1 MGKKQLK
8 SRKPTGS
15 AAVVSAGS
23 SGTTSPNIATSRLPI
38 SDTPASMGLL
48 IGAGVVL
55 TLMLP
60 SDSVSVVLGES
71 LPWVAYW
78 MAVSIFF
85 AWLVWKRVSSSA
97 QDDGSQVI
105 TIPHAAVGLA
115 FAWLPV
121 LVWAAC
127 DVGLNWEQGNA
138 RWGLNTLWQWIG
150 TALASI
156 ALVSFTTTEQ
166 RRRDLLLLYV
176 LGATALAVF
185 GLYQYFVSMPA
196 DRAAFERDPV
206 GIMREAGLVT
216 ESGSVMYQQFRN
228 RIFSTEPFATF
239 ALANSL
245 AIVLASAW
253 MIALVFALQ
262 QWLTSRSLSRSLLW
276 LVILFLLGIV
286 LVLTKSRAAW
296 IGAAVGVTGLLASM
310 LWRRKELRTI
320 VGSLAF
326 GLLVVIGVVGW
337 IGYRQDPLVFWE
349 ATKSLQYRFEYWIAT
364 GSMIADHLLSGVGL
378 GQFQSYYTWYKLAQA
393 SESVADPHNWFL
405 ELLATTGLIG
415 LVSWGAFIWILRR
428 WCSDRLAVAKG
439 FQGTQDS
446 GSANLEQS
454 KEQQGA
460 LKQANLQEEATERS
474 LPLFVGAGLGIP
486 LALVLGLPVGR
497 VPDLSLL
504 VPVMLGL
511 VVAVICGV
519 VEVRLRRARGDQE
532 NCKELVKFPESDFVL
547 WPLMVCFVSMLAA
560 GGWMTPGVSLP
571 IWLVLAVGL
580 GDCSSKRLGGSKAD
594 LPCRWWYSGVAI
606 RVALIVLFLWSTWKP
621 VMSINPVIDLA
632 NSGETI
638 DVQQLQNATE
648 ADSIDPRPWQIV
660 ARHCMVAS
668 ENGDE
673 SSVQKALMA
682 IDQWLKRDPASAA
695 ARRSA
700 GDWVWLLAERHP
712 SFRES
717 LLKRALGLYR
727 DAEAR
732 SPNDAGYVLQLAAIH
747 QASGQP
753 DSAQGLA
760 ERARKL
766 DESHQ
771 HLDRKLARQKIWW
784 PSFNPGVSTIGASSE
799 AAFSVE
805 AQQAL
810 DRILQ

>member
-1 MGKKQLK
+1 
-8 SRKPTGS
+8 
-15 AAVVSAGS
+15 
-23 SGTTSPNIATSRLPI
+23 
-38 SDTPASMGLL
+38 
-48 IGAGVVL
+48 VL
-55 TLMLP
+55 
-60 SDSVSVVLGES
+60 
-71 LPWVAYW
+71 A
-78 MAVSIFF
+78 
-85 AWLVWKRVSSSA
+85 
-97 QDDGSQVI
+97 
-105 TIPHAAVGLA
+105 
-115 FAWLPV
+115 
-121 LVWAAC
+121 WAAC
-127 DVGLNWEQGNA
+127 DVGLHWEQGNV

-156 ALVSFTTTEQ
+156 ALVSYTATEQ

-216 ESGSVMYQQFRN
+216 DVGSAMYQQFRN
-228 RIFSTEPFATF
+228 RIYSTEPFATF

-245 AIVLASAW
+245 AMVLASAW
-253 MIALVFALQ
+253 VIALAFALQ
-262 QWLTSRSLSRSLLW
+262 QWLTDRSLKRSLLW

-296 IGAAVGVTGLLASM
+296 IGAAIGVGGLLTSM
-310 LWRRKELRTI
+310 LWRRKELRVI
-320 VGSLAF
+320 IGSLAM
-326 GLLVVIGVVGW
+326 GLLLVVGVVGW

-405 ELLATTGLIG
+405 ELLATTGLVG

-428 WCSDRLAVAKG
+428 WYSDGVEVANGLKGTEDSSLATSGRSQETQGSQRLESLAKEVNYRSTPLFAGGCLGVPLAV
-439 FQGTQDS
+439 
-446 GSANLEQS
+446 
-454 KEQQGA
+454 
-460 LKQANLQEEATERS
+460 
-474 LPLFVGAGLGIP
+474 
-486 LALVLGLPVGR
+486 VLGLPVGR
-497 VPDLSLL
+497 LPDSSLL
-504 VPVMLGL
+504 IPVMLGL
-511 VVAVICGV
+511 GVAVICGML
-519 VEVRLRRARGDQE
+519 EVRLSRPRGE
-532 NCKELVKFPESDFVL
+532 AEKCKELVKFPESDFVL
-547 WPLMVCFVSMLAA
+547 WPLLVCFVSMLAA

-580 GDCSSKRLGGSKAD
+580 GSCSSKRPAGSEAD
-594 LPCRWWYSGVAI
+594 LPRRWWYSSVAI

-621 VMSINPVIDLA
+621 VMSINPVINVA
-632 NSGETI
+632 NYGESI
-638 DVQQLQNATE
+638 DVKELQNAAE
-648 ADSIDPRPWQIV
+648 ADSLDPRPWQMI
-660 ARHCMVAS
+660 ARHWVVAS
-668 ENGDE
+668 EKGDE
-673 SSVQKALMA
+673 SSVEKALMA
-682 IDQWLKRDPASAA
+682 IDQWLIRDPASAA

-700 GDWVWLLAERHP
+700 GDWTWLLAERYP

-717 LLKRALGLYR
+717 LIQRSLGLYR

-732 SPNDAGYVLQLAAIH
+732 APNDAGYVLQLAAIH

-771 HLDRKLARQKIWW
+771 HLDRKLAKQKIWW
-784 PSFNPGVSTIGASSE
+784 PSFNPGVSTIGAASE
-799 AAFSVE
+799 AAFSVD

>member
-1 MGKKQLK
+1 
-8 SRKPTGS
+8 
-15 AAVVSAGS
+15 
-23 SGTTSPNIATSRLPI
+23 
-38 SDTPASMGLL
+38 
-48 IGAGVVL
+48 
-55 TLMLP
+55 
-60 SDSVSVVLGES
+60 
-71 LPWVAYW
+71 
-78 MAVSIFF
+78 
-85 AWLVWKRVSSSA
+85 
-97 QDDGSQVI
+97 
-105 TIPHAAVGLA
+105 
-115 FAWLPV
+115 
-121 LVWAAC
+121 
-127 DVGLNWEQGNA
+127 
-138 RWGLNTLWQWIG
+138 
-150 TALASI
+150 
-156 ALVSFTTTEQ
+156 
-166 RRRDLLLLYV
+166 
-176 LGATALAVF
+176 VF

-216 ESGSVMYQQFRN
+216 EAGSPMYQQFRN
-228 RIFSTEPFATF
+228 RIYSTEPFATF

-253 MIALVFALQ
+253 VIALVFAVQ
-262 QWLTSRSLSRSLLW
+262 QWLMDRSLKRSLLW
-276 LVILFLLGIV
+276 LVVLFLLGIV

-296 IGAAVGVTGLLASM
+296 IGAAVGVAGLLASM

-320 VGSLAF
+320 VGSLAV

-405 ELLATTGLIG
+405 ELFATTGLIG
-415 LVSWGAFIWILRR
+415 LVSWGVFLWILRR
-428 WCSDRLAVAKG
+428 WCSDRVAVAEG
-439 FQGTQDS
+439 GQAAQDS
-446 GSANLEQS
+446 GSTNFEQS
-454 KEQQGA
+454 QERQGA
-460 LKQANLQEEATERS
+460 QKQGNSNEDAKERS
-474 LPLFVGAGLGIP
+474 LPLFVGAALGIP

-497 VPDLSLL
+497 VPDSSLL
-504 VPVMLGL
+504 APVMLGL

-519 VEVRLRRARGDQE
+519 AEFRMRRARGDE
-532 NCKELVKFPESDFVL
+532 AIYKELVKFSESDFIL
-547 WPLMVCFVSMLAA
+547 WPLVVCFVSMLAA

-571 IWLVLAVGL
+571 IWIVLAVGL
-580 GDCSSKRLGGSKAD
+580 GSCDSKRQGGSKAD
-594 LPCRWWYSGVAI
+594 LPRRWWYSSVAI

-621 VMSINPVIDLA
+621 VMSINPVMDSA

-638 DVQQLQNATE
+638 DVQELQNAAE
-648 ADSIDPRPWQIV
+648 ADSIDPRPWQMI
-660 ARHCMVAS
+660 ARHWVVES
-668 ENGDE
+668 EKGDE
-673 SSVQKALMA
+673 SSVQKALLA
-682 IDQWLKRDPASAA
+682 IDQWLKLDPASAPT
-695 ARRSA
+695 RRSA
-700 GDWVWLLAERHP
+700 GDWVWLMAERYP

-717 LLKRALGLYR
+717 LLKRSLGLYR

-747 QASGQP
+747 QASGQR